1 METKQLNLRAS
12 GASRWIACPASAR
25 LSAQMPYQEGGDAAK
40 IGTAIHA
47 LAEHC
52 YIDDLDPM
60 TFVGKEFEGITMTEE
75 NCDLPNNILTLFLL
89 YTKSLNGI
97 VMVLLKNFYPTKI
110 PLHTS
115 VVVLLISLPLALHGA
130 NSSLLT

>member
-1 METKQLNLRAS
+1 LLALQA
-12 GASRWIACPASAR
+12 AR

-75 NCDLPNNILTLFLL
+75 NCDLHSNILKLFLL

-97 VMVLLKNFYPTKI
+97 VMVLLKNFYPTKK

-115 VVVLLISLPLALHGA
+115 VVVLLMSLVSAKSA